1 MSTEIANFE
10 TIVLSNPLVR
20 AVWDVWERLDL
31 PECWLVAGCLAQ
43 TVWNKRF
50 GFPLEH
56 AISDLDLVYFDPD
69 DVSAESEEQHG
80 ERIRKMLAH
89 LPVWIDVKNEARV
102 HFWYEEKFGYPI
114 EPYSSMEDAI
124 DTFPTTATAVGIRPL
139 GAGAQVY
146 APFGLSDLLTGIVRA
161 NQTQITREI
170 FEAKVSK
177 WLDRWPDLTVIPWDY
192 PKA

>member
-1 MSTEIANFE
+1 MPPQTKKFE

-20 AVWDVWERLDL
+20 AVWDEWERLDL
-31 PECWLVAGCLAQ
+31 PGCWLVAGCLAQ

-80 ERIRKMLAH
+80 ERIRNMLVH

-102 HFWYEEKFGYPI
+102 HIWYEEKFGYPI
-114 EPYSSMEDAI
+114 APYSSMKDAI
-124 DTFPTTATAVGIRPL
+124 STFPTTATAVGIRPS
-139 GAGAQVY
+139 GAGAEVY
-146 APFGLSDLLTGIVRA
+146 APFGLGDLLNGIVRA

-177 WLDRWPDLTVIPWDY
+177 WLDRWPDLTVIPWNY
-192 PKA
+192 SKA